1 MEERILTHLNAFLNQ
16 IPELHIYF
24 VTYGYVSYP
33 CQCVFKRVTGFKI
46 RLHSS
51 LPSPNKTLLGPPQT
65 TFFFEVDYNTG

>member
-51 LPSPNKTLLGPPQT
+51 LPSPKQNPSRPSSDNLL
-65 TFFFEVDYNTG
+65 FEVDYNTG